1 MRVATAFLVLF
12 VVSAA
17 AQAAHNP
24 NLLVRVP
31 QDSRTLDA
39 AIGRVADG
47 GAIEMA
53 AGTYPSPPNGFS
65 INNARKGF
73 TVRAAAGATVAI
85 DGGGT
90 RNLLRFVNSA
100 RARGKRVIFQGLTF
114 QNGYSADFN
123 EAGGVTLSAADAGFR
138 SCTFVNDRAAS
149 TTTGGGAVAVLSGS
163 SASFVNSIFR
173 GNSSPFRAGA
183 IEVRA
188 SAVTIQGGS
197 FTANRTNLPD
207 HNPISYGGAI
217 VVIDG
222 SLNVTGT
229 RFDANQAGWVGGA
242 LFAIG
247 SWDRGSAVT
256 VTRSTF
262 TGNQAVPDPCCVN
275 PQSTSG
281 GAVHAEDLTTMQ
293 IHGSLFA
300 QNRADY
306 GGGVDS
312 YRADVEIDGSVL
324 QQNEALGGGAIAA
337 LSGDSADASTDN
349 GAINRRS
356 ALLTVDHTLLQGEGA
371 TVPQGGGCILVSGDT
386 AREYG
391 GGSVAPA
398 GTLDDNRAQVV
409 IRGSVFADCDVSD
422 PAGGSG
428 GALEGDLIS
437 LDLEGSMVLD
447 SDARGP
453 GAGGGGLALRQESD
467 AGITGTTFAN
477 DTADRTGGAIS
488 LIGSVVQVG
497 GCRFYGDD
505 VMPGVSEAL
514 SESRG
519 GALYTI
525 PRTDPAR
532 PRDVG
537 GVVANSVF
545 ASNLGI
551 PVWDVDPSSGPTNE
565 MRYDG
570 NRFEPTPFGDRV
582 YVDTLASPGGATV
595 ADLNALTVFRSGGTS
610 TRKSAVPNSEVFN
623 LSEGTLVVVPSPNGV
638 GAGTAAPAAS
648 ILAYAWTGGSAAIGT
663 VALPQKTGLLEVAP
677 GDYTLAVDGVP
688 AATASATGSFPP

>member
-1 MRVATAFLVLF
+1 MRVATAFLVLS

-17 AQAAHNP
+17 AQAARNP

-85 DGGGT
+85 DGGGS

-114 QNGYSADFN
+114 QNGYSADVN

-149 TTTGGGAVAVLSGS
+149 TTTGGGAVAVLAGS
-163 SASFVNSIFR
+163 SASFVNSVFR
-173 GNSSPFRAGA
+173 GNSSPLRAGA
-183 IEVRA
+183 LEVRA

-197 FTANRTNLPD
+197 FTANRTNLPG

-356 ALLTVDHTLLQGEGA
+356 ALLTVDHTLLIGEGA
-371 TVPQGGGCILVSGDT
+371 TAPHGGGCILVSGDT

-437 LDLEGSMVLD
+437 LDLEGSMILD
-447 SDARGP
+447 SDACGP
-453 GAGGGGLALRQESD
+453 GAGGGGLALREESD
-467 AGITGTTFAN
+467 VRIAGTTFAN

-488 LIGSVVQVG
+488 LIGSALQVD

-505 VMPGVSEAL
+505 VVPGVSEPL

-532 PRDVG
+532 PRDVE

-545 ASNLGI
+545 AGNLGI
-551 PVWDVDPSSGPTNE
+551 PVWDVDPPTGPTNE

-582 YVDTLASPGGATV
+582 YVDTLASPGGASV
-595 ADLNALTVFRSGGTS
+595 ADLNALTVSRSGGTS
-610 TRKSAVPNSEVFN
+610 TRKSAIPNSEVFN
-623 LSEGTLVVVPSPNGV
+623 LSEGALVVVPSPNGV

-663 VALPQKTGLLEVAP
+663 VALPGKTGLLEVAP
-677 GDYTLAVDGVP
+677 GDYSLAVDGVP
-688 AATASATGSFPP
+688 AATAGATGSFPP